1 MIMIRQFHIDLH
13 LFIIFNKRKLD
24 ENEIIRWYLLTKL
37 KNNNEK
43 AYFIYLY
50 LSLFIINC
58 EIKKE

>member
-1 MIMIRQFHIDLH
+1 MIRQFHIDLH

-50 LSLFIINC
+50 L
-58 EIKKE
+58 